1 LARKPK
7 FRHSLPLACLA
18 VKPSTHCS
26 KSGNISRMVLKV
38 LFSEDPAFV
47 LTRADEFLSSE
58 PVLHNLILSI
68 LHSRVA
74 QSDAG
79 RYWIAFDGEKTVGV
93 VVQSP
98 LEYPATLTPMEPRAV
113 VAIVN
118 TIAEAGVAL
127 SGVNGNAATAAS
139 FAGQWSERCKSA
151 ATPFQGMRLYELL
164 EVGEVPDTEG
174 QLRQAGPRD
183 RSLMILWT
191 RAFQNEI
198 GESAADTELRV
209 DRGLAARQL
218 WLWDQ
223 NGETTSMA
231 VGREPV
237 QGVVRL
243 SGVYTPP
250 EKRKHGYAAA
260 CVHALSKHLRG
271 SGYRCVLYTDLGN
284 PTSNSIYRRIGYRAV
299 AEALRYRFE

>member
-1 LARKPK
+1 MLRSDK
-7 FRHSLPLACLA
+7 
-18 VKPSTHCS
+18 
-26 KSGNISRMVLKV
+26 ISRMELKV

-47 LTRADEFLSSE
+47 IRTADKFLSSE

-68 LHSRVA
+68 LHSRVT
-74 QSDAG
+74 QGDPG
-79 RYWIAFDGEKTVGV
+79 RYWIALHGEETVGV

-98 LEYPATLTPMEPRAV
+98 LEYPATLTPMGPRTVMALV
-113 VAIVN
+113 DA
-118 TIAEAGVAL
+118 IAEAGVTL
-127 SGVNGNAATAAS
+127 PGVNGDAATAAS

-151 ATPFQGMRLYELL
+151 AVPFQGTRLYELL
-164 EVGEVPDTEG
+164 ELGEVPRTAG
-174 QLRQAGPRD
+174 HLRQAGPRD

-191 RAFQNEI
+191 RAFQDEI
-198 GESAADTELRV
+198 GESANA
-209 DRGLAARQL
+209 GQI

-231 VGREPV
+231 VGRESA

-260 CVHALSKHLRG
+260 CVHAVSKYLRDC
-271 SGYRCVLYTDLGN
+271 GYRCILYTDLGN
-284 PTSNSIYRRIGYRAV
+284 PTSNSVYRRIGYKAV
-299 AEALRYRFE
+299 AEALRYRFD